1 MIMKNN
7 YWELV
12 KHLALRE
19 IKARYKQS
27 FLGFFWVV
35 LNPLLQMIILSVIFS
50 QIIRTD
56 SLGIPYPIYLYT
68 GLLPWNFFSIAL
80 GTSLGVLV
88 ENAPLLKKIYFP
100 REILVLSVIIA
111 KLIDFLFSVVI
122 FLILMV
128 WFHVPFSPIMLLFIP
143 IFIIQ
148 CIFMFGLGLLLSSLN
163 LLYRDIQYLFNLVI
177 ILWFYLTPIIYATE
191 LLPAHY
197 QWIFKINPL
206 AVFIMSY
213 RDVLLLGKFP
223 NMGNLALAT
232 AISVIIFILS
242 FKLFKRLEGMFADV
256 V

>member
-1 MIMKNN
+1 MENK
-7 YWELV
+7 YWELI

-27 FLGFFWVV
+27 FLGIFWVV
-35 LNPLLQMIILSVIFS
+35 LNPLLQMIILSFIFS

-56 SLGIPYPIYLYT
+56 SLGVPYPIYLYT

-80 GTSLGVLV
+80 GSSLGVLV

-100 REILVLSVIIA
+100 REILVLSVITA
-111 KLIDFLFSVVI
+111 KLIDFLFSVII
-122 FLILMV
+122 FLVLMV
-128 WFHVPFSPIMLLFIP
+128 WFNIPFTPVMILFIP
-143 IFIIQ
+143 LFLIQ

-197 QWIFKINPL
+197 QWIFKFNPM
-206 AVFIMSY
+206 AVFITSY
-213 RDVLLLGKFP
+213 RDVLLSGKLP
-223 NMGNLALAT
+223 NMGNLAMAT
-232 AISVIIFILS
+232 AISLIIFVIS
-242 FKLFKRLEGMFADV
+242 YKLFKRLEGMFADV